1 MKMGKTMSK
10 KVESSKADRQED
22 QRLAKIMVKP
32 GKPGAKSQMRI
43 PSKKG

>member
-22 QRLAKIMVKP
+22 SRLAKIMVKP
-32 GKPGAKSQMRI
+32 GKPGSKMQVRI
-43 PSKKG
+43 PAKKG